1 VAAVLSL
8 SLRVKEVK
16 AEPAPVDYVSQLA
29 AMDPAKAF
37 ATPEERKTN
46 VREGIAFMDELMGP
60 DKTLEMAE
68 KIAKASE
75 ISPKAES
82 QAKAAAAF
90 EAMAAFG
97 EPVPFATAL
106 GKAGAAAG
114 RNIKEYEKLKRE
126 ADREA
131 NKLRLDTA
139 RYERAEK
146 RGKISE
152 ARQIAQQ
159 MEDRNVALY
168 SLETQKKPSVSSDGP
183 SGTSCYERV

>member
-1 VAAVLSL
+1 
-8 SLRVKEVK
+8 
-16 AEPAPVDYVSQLA
+16 
-29 AMDPAKAF
+29 
-37 ATPEERKTN
+37 
-46 VREGIAFMDELMGP
+46 MDELMGP

-68 KIAKASE
+68 KIAKSSE
-75 ISPKAES
+75 LGPEAES
-82 QAKAAAAF
+82 RAKMATAF
-90 EAMAAFG
+90 EMMAAFG
-97 EPVPFATAL
+97 EPTPFATAF
-106 GKAGAAAG
+106 GKAGAIAG

-152 ARQIAQQ
+152 ANKIAERI
-159 MEDRNVALY
+159 EDRNVAQYKLR
-168 SLETQKKPSVSSDGP
+168 SAEEPSVSPDGP